1 MSQSNPPANPPAAPP
16 GPPPAD
22 GQAKKSDATSGPE
35 SLEDVLTTTRPRGW
49 WALATISGIVVAV
62 VVWSIVATIPQQIS
76 VPAVI
81 SVDALR
87 TLVVSPVSGQ
97 VDVLVTQGTSVKQG
111 EKVATVEP
119 FGEGPTVDVTAP
131 ADGMVGSIE
140 VADGQGVE
148 PGTAV
153 TSVSRSP
160 DAEAGTVVVTFL
172 PSSQALLFKSGADV
186 KVIVTDLETSQQ
198 VAIEAKVQSIAI
210 SPSDSEAITTETGS
224 PAFAAELTSQGSGV
238 LYRVSMTLTAA
249 PETLPSINVTPG
261 EIVQIVNTYAQP
273 HPIDLLFGGR

>member
-1 MSQSNPPANPPAAPP
+1 
-16 GPPPAD
+16 
-22 GQAKKSDATSGPE
+22 
-35 SLEDVLTTTRPRGW
+35 
-49 WALATISGIVVAV
+49 LATISGIVVAV